1 MDNEFFTLLDTYLF
15 QKRPLL
21 ELLKEYKK
29 SSNESETDGNGKV
42 LYGYLLNEIRSMRKD
57 REDLVDIVVK
67 YILENESDN
76 VTELT
81 QYLLRKI
88 EE

>member
-1 MDNEFFTLLDTYLF
+1 M
-15 QKRPLL
+15 
-21 ELLKEYKK
+21 
-29 SSNESETDGNGKV
+29 